1 MYVILQVS
9 GIPIDL
15 FGRKIM
21 MTSPIHLF
29 ISQLTVRAEAGQHA
43 EAGERNS
50 ILSFLWVAGPHYLS
64 KQWVLP
70 GSSQVKS
77 EAKAGNLNHAFRYI
91 LFCSLKACCHK
102 AVVGNDVMAEQF
114 LRLVITNKYRSLNKQ
129 ILLTNIKLKQD
140 KYTSTKSQSKIFV
153 NVLKI
158 HNNDTLLQQVERIL
172 F

>member
-15 FGRKIM
+15 YGFGRKIM

-50 ILSFLWVAGPHYLS
+50 ILSFLWVAEPHYLS

-70 GSSQVKS
+70 GSS
-77 EAKAGNLNHAFRYI
+77 
-91 LFCSLKACCHK
+91 
-102 AVVGNDVMAEQF
+102 
-114 LRLVITNKYRSLNKQ
+114 
-129 ILLTNIKLKQD
+129 
-140 KYTSTKSQSKIFV
+140 
-153 NVLKI
+153 
-158 HNNDTLLQQVERIL
+158 
-172 F
+172 